1 MDWNELLMTLIK
13 VVILP
18 AVPIVVGA
26 VVKLCKAKTDEA
38 LTDVENETLRQAL
51 NEATDAVYA
60 AVTYTSQVYVDTL
73 KQNGN
78 FSKEAQA
85 QALKTALEKAEAML
99 AEDTKKLLESLYGNL
114 EDWLTVKIEQAVREQ
129 KIA

>member
-18 AVPIVVGA
+18 AVPIVVA
-26 VVKLCKAKTDEA
+26 AIVKFCKAKTDEA
-38 LTDVENETLRQAL
+38 LTDVESELLRQAL

-60 AVTYTSQVYVDTL
+60 AVTYTSQVYVDSL
-73 KQNGN
+73 KQSGN
-78 FSKEAQA
+78 FDKAAQE
-85 QALKTALEKAEAML
+85 QALKTALQKAEAML

-114 EDWLTVKIEQAVREQ
+114 QDWLTVKIEQAVRDQ
-129 KIA
+129 KLA

>member
-18 AVPIVVGA
+18 AVPIVVA
-26 VVKLCKAKTDEA
+26 AFVKFCKAKTDEA
-38 LTDVENETLRQAL
+38 LTDVESELLRQAL

-60 AVTYTSQVYVDTL
+60 AVTYTSQVYVDSL
-73 KQNGN
+73 KQSGN
-78 FSKEAQA
+78 FDKAAQE
-85 QALKTALEKAEAML
+85 QALKTALQKAEAML

-114 EDWLTVKIEQAVREQ
+114 QDWLTVKIEQAVRDQ
-129 KIA
+129 KLA